1 MKLLDRSIDR
11 PLPVFLA
18 AALVV
23 VLGLWCLSE
32 LPINR
37 TPKIEIPFTVVSSV
51 YEGAAPDEVE
61 AEVTIELEEELNT
74 IANLKV
80 DRCERSG
87 LAHPVICGATEVT
100 ESCGGDWVGN
110 SGYAGVVKRLCV
122 CVKVKTA

>member
-1 MKLLDRSIDR
+1 MRLLDRSIDR

-32 LPINR
+32 IPINS
-37 TPKIEIPFTVVSSV
+37 TPYIEIPFTVVSSV

-74 IANLKV
+74 FANLRHMTSV
-80 DRCERSG
+80 SRE
-87 LAHPVICGATEVT
+87 
-100 ESCGGDWVGN
+100 
-110 SGYAGVVKRLCV
+110 GV
-122 CVKVKTA
+122 